1 MDAGPG
7 RLICVRGAQGAQPG
21 ERTPMPRGAIQ
32 PSETEDFFA
41 AAQARVEGHVASTFS
56 LAGSARLH
64 RKALGLDVL
73 CAPLNVVLAPLHA
86 LLRLVAL
93 LLRVL
98 RLRRAAGFLGRIH
111 LILPTRTARAVEEGL
126 LALVFALPDAP
137 GYAIADRFAEAP
149 PLRDDAS
156 LSEGEARRRAERAAG
171 TIKTYTGTRSAV
183 AEMTTALLTICFGAW
198 LFHRLTPGM
207 LSLAPALADTYAMDT
222 AIANFPLGRGLGG
235 LWYGAFPVGASPLA
249 IATVALMLI
258 VTAAIVTAFAGILAD
273 PVQTRL
279 GIHQARLRRLVT
291 AVERDMIGSET
302 ASFAAREHLYA
313 RVFDIADIAG
323 GLFRHFR

>member
-1 MDAGPG
+1 MQREAT
-7 RLICVRGAQGAQPG
+7 QPL
-21 ERTPMPRGAIQ
+21 E
-32 PSETEDFFA
+32 SEDYFA
-41 AAQARVEGHVASTFS
+41 EARARVDGHVASTFS
-56 LAGSARLH
+56 FAGSARLH
-64 RKALGLDVL
+64 RRALGWDVF

-86 LLRLVAL
+86 LLRLFAF
-93 LLRVL
+93 LLRVV
-98 RLRRAAGFLGRIH
+98 RLRRAAGLLGRVH

-126 LALVFALPDAP
+126 LECVFALPDGP
-137 GYAIADRFAEAP
+137 GCSIVDRFAEAP
-149 PLRDDAS
+149 PLRDDTS
-156 LSEGEARRRAERAAG
+156 LSEDKTRRRAEQAAA

-207 LSLAPALADTYAMDT
+207 LSLAPALADTYAMDA
-222 AIANFPLGRGLGG
+222 AIGNFPLGRGLGT
-235 LWYGAFPVGASPLA
+235 LWYSAFPVGASPLA
-249 IATVALMLI
+249 IVIVALMLI

-279 GIHQARLRRLVT
+279 GVHQTRLRRLVT
-291 AVERDMIGSET
+291 AVERDMTGSDS
-302 ASFAAREHLYA
+302 APFAAREHLYA

>member
-1 MDAGPG
+1 MQREA
-7 RLICVRGAQGAQPG
+7 
-21 ERTPMPRGAIQ
+21 TQ
-32 PSETEDFFA
+32 PSEPVDYFA
-41 AAQARVEGHVASTFS
+41 EARARVDGHVASTFS

-64 RKALGLDVL
+64 RRALGLDVL

-86 LLRLVAL
+86 LLSLVAL
-93 LLRVL
+93 LLRMV
-98 RLRRAAGFLGRIH
+98 RLRRAAGLLGYVH

-126 LALVFALPDAP
+126 LEHVFALPAGP
-137 GYAIADRFAEAP
+137 GRSIAGRFAEAP
-149 PLRDDAS
+149 PLRADAS
-156 LSEGEARRRAERAAG
+156 LSEDETRRRAERAAT

-183 AEMTTALLTICFGAW
+183 AEITTALLTICFGAW

-207 LSLAPALADTYAMDT
+207 LSLAPALADTYALDA
-222 AIANFPLGRGLGG
+222 AIGNFPLGRGLGG
-235 LWYGAFPVGASPLA
+235 LWYGAFPVGAAPLA
-249 IATVALMLI
+249 IVTVALMLI

-279 GIHQARLRRLVT
+279 GVHQARLRRLVT
-291 AVERDMIGSET
+291 AVERDMTGSDT
-302 ASFAAREHLYA
+302 APFAAREHLYA